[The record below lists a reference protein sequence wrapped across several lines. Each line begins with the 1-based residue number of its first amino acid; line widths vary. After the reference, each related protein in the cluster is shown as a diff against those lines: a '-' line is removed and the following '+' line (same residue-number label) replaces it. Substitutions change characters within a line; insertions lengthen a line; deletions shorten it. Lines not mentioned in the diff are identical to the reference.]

1 MVFLDKKQV
10 LELFNEFEIINFKEI
25 EKDGITGLGQQK
37 HWHIFDVIA
46 KKKIKRGIK

>member
-25 EKDGITGLGQQK
+25 EKDGITGLKQQK

-46 KKKIKRGIK
+46 KKK

>member
-1 MVFLDKKQV
+1 M
-10 LELFNEFEIINFKEI
+10 LELFNEFEIINFKKI

-46 KKKIKRGIK
+46 KKQ